1 MLRAKVGGKMDA
13 ARAMGLMGFKS
24 SRFVEQVKHDIMTYI
39 DMTSCHDVDMT
50 LYSSFISMRVAKLT
64 FC

>member
-13 ARAMGLMGFKS
+13 ARAMSLMGFKS
-24 SRFVEQVKHDIMTYI
+24 SRFVEQVKNGI

-50 LYSSFISMRVAKLT
+50 
-64 FC
+64 